1 MPLLLWRFGKRW
13 HAQDVAAGTRYDVR
27 PGHKASVLI
36 KGSILGLIYAGA
48 LLLYLFSWT
57 IVGPSGIEQR
67 MPWSHKEHSFDQIA
81 SLEMIP
87 DGMRSDELVKNGPWF
102 NVVFTDGRSF
112 AFGHDNEGCAVTDMS
127 AIATYIA
134 EQWEP
139 ARAGRCQAAL
149 IALPAAAFVYPL
161 SSTNSWHSL
170 VEFRACR
177 YKIKTGESRTTNAT
191 AGTAPC
197 LFAAYTRAA
206 RIKKRPAK
214 AGTTNDG
221 ANDPEIAGV
230 LYYEYTAH
238 DAQGAGEQR
247 NEGSRSILPRWT
259 VVAANCRQALRF
271 CDGPKAQFSNSWQE
285 WPTRKAAPRR
295 KRKQERPYR
304 PSYAWC
310 ARRCPTEPVPL
321 QGATI
326 ADGPARLGSN

>member
-1 MPLLLWRFGKRW
+1 MVKPNLPTRSFNRTDAGRSAIFLVLLAAVFAVWFFLLPWIQAVILPTATGGTSGPWVVRPIIAVRFCACAILAAASMPLLLWRFGKRW

-134 EQWEP
+134 EQSGQSWRVRVD
-139 ARAGRCQAAL
+139 AR
-149 IALPAAAFVYPL
+149 
-161 SSTNSWHSL
+161 
-170 VEFRACR
+170 
-177 YKIKTGESRTTNAT
+177 
-191 AGTAPC
+191 
-197 LFAAYTRAA
+197 
-206 RIKKRPAK
+206 
-214 AGTTNDG
+214 
-221 ANDPEIAGV
+221 
-230 LYYEYTAH
+230 
-238 DAQGAGEQR
+238 
-247 NEGSRSILPRWT
+247 PR
-259 VVAANCRQALRF
+259 
-271 CDGPKAQFSNSWQE
+271 
-285 WPTRKAAPRR
+285 
-295 KRKQERPYR
+295 
-304 PSYAWC
+304 
-310 ARRCPTEPVPL
+310 
-321 QGATI
+321 
-326 ADGPARLGSN
+326 